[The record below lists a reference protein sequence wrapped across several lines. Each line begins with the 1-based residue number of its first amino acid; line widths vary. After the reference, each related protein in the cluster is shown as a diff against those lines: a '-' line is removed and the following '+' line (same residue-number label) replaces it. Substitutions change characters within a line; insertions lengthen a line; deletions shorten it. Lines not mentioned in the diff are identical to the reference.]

1 MAEALTIARPYAEA
15 AFKIAKEQNAL
26 PDWAGALTRLA
37 VVAGTEE
44 AQQIADDPGVTASAV
59 ADLIADSAGQLSNE
73 QKNFLHTLVDNGR
86 LGVVSEVAAH
96 YRKLH
101 AAEADTLDAEVR
113 SAFPLTD
120 AQADEIKSALEQKY
134 GKPVNVDVHVAPEL
148 IGGVSIRIGDDVM
161 DSSVRGKLDQMA
173 NSLKI

>member
-15 AFKIAKEQNAL
+15 AFKIAQEQNAL
-26 PDWAGALTRLA
+26 PDWADALNRLA
-37 VVAGTEE
+37 IVASTPE
-44 AQQIADDPGVTASAV
+44 ARRIADDPGLKSSVV
-59 ADLIADSAGQLSNE
+59 ADVIADSAGPLSAE
-73 QKNFLHTLVDNGR
+73 QKNFLHALVDNDR
-86 LGVVSEVAAH
+86 LGVLSEVATH

-101 AAEADTLDAEVR
+101 ANQVGTLDAEVR
-113 SAFPLTD
+113 SAFPLSDDQT
-120 AQADEIKSALEQKY
+120 AQIKSALEEKY
-134 GKPVNVDVHVAPEL
+134 QKPVNVEIHVAPEL